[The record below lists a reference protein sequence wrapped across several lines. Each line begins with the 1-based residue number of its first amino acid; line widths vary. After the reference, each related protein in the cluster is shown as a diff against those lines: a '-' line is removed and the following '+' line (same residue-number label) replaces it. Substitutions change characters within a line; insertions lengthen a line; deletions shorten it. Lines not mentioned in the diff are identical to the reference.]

1 MEIIEQTARTSYGKL
16 LAILTKASNGDVAL
30 AEDVL
35 SQAFIKALEVWP
47 VSGAPSNPDGW
58 LVKTARNAIIDRFR
72 HLKVQDQSIDFL
84 LDRLEQDT
92 SDYPDQRMALL
103 FVCAHPAISE
113 EIRTPLMLQIVVGLS
128 IEQIASA
135 FLLSPAALEKRL
147 VRAKKKIKEAGIPF
161 EIPEKSELS
170 ARLEDVLDAVYA
182 AYGTSWN
189 EMTETLEGEALFLT
203 RLIVETLPL
212 EAEPKGLLA
221 LMQFSSSRK
230 IARRLE
236 GRYVPLDEQDV
247 QLWDK
252 NLLNEA
258 DALLRSAFELKNP
271 GRYQWEAA
279 IQSGHV
285 ARRLLGI
292 DNRRDLLALYRVLL
306 TAAPSVGAWL
316 SYAGAF
322 LSFGEDLE
330 AQKILDALES
340 EGIECHQPYWVLKAT
355 LAAKLGQQSEA
366 IKFYEQAIGLTED
379 AAVVVFLRAKLD
391 HLSK

>member
-1 MEIIEQTARTSYGKL
+1 MELIEQTARTSYGKL

-35 SQAFIKALEVWP
+35 SLAFIKALEVWP
-47 VSGAPSNPDGW
+47 ISGAPTNPDGW

-84 LDRLEQDT
+84 LDKIEQDT
-92 SDYPDQRMALL
+92 SVYPDQRMALL

-113 EIRTPLMLQIVVGLS
+113 EIRTPLMLQTVVGLS

-147 VRAKKKIKEAGIPF
+147 VRAKKKIKEAGIHF
-161 EIPEKSELS
+161 EIPEKAELP
-170 ARLEDVLDAVYA
+170 ARLEEVLDAVYA
-182 AYGTSWN
+182 AYGTAWN
-189 EMTETLEGEALFLT
+189 EMTESLESEALFLT

-212 EAEPKGLLA
+212 QAEPKGLLA
-221 LMQFSSSRK
+221 LMQFCSSRRF
-230 IARRLE
+230 ARRFE

-247 QLWDK
+247 KLWDK
-252 NLLNEA
+252 KLLNEA
-258 DALLRSAFELKNP
+258 ETLLRSAFELKNP

-285 ARRLLGI
+285 ARRLLGV

-306 TAAPSVGAWL
+306 TAAPSVGAWI

-322 LSFGEDLE
+322 LSFGEE
-330 AQKILDALES
+330 AEAEKILDALGS
-340 EGIECHQPYWVLKAT
+340 EDLKTHQPYWVLKAT
-355 LAAKLGQQSEA
+355 LAAQLGKAIEA
-366 IKFYEQAIGLTED
+366 RAFYERAIGLTED
-379 AAVVVFLRAKLD
+379 PAVIVFLRGKL
-391 HLSK
+391 SSI

>member
-1 MEIIEQTARTSYGKL
+1 MELIEQTARTSYGKL

-47 VSGAPSNPDGW
+47 VSGAPTNPDGW
-58 LVKTARNAIIDRFR
+58 LVKTARNAIVDRFR

-84 LDRLEQDT
+84 LDRLEQDA
-92 SDYPDQRMALL
+92 SEYPDQRMALL

-113 EIRTPLMLQIVVGLS
+113 EIRTPLMLQTVVGLS

-161 EIPEKSELS
+161 EAPEKSELPG
-170 ARLEDVLDAVYA
+170 RLEEVLDAVYA

-189 EMTETLEGEALFLT
+189 EMTETLESEALFLT
-203 RLIVETLPL
+203 RLIVETLPR

-221 LMQFSSSRK
+221 VMQFCSSRK
-230 IARRLE
+230 VARRFE

-247 QLWDK
+247 KLWDK
-252 NLLNEA
+252 KLLNEA
-258 DALLRSAFELKNP
+258 ELLLRSAFELKNP

-292 DNRRDLLALYRVLL
+292 DNRRELLALYRVLL
-306 TAAPSVGAWL
+306 TAAPSVGAWI

-322 LSFGEDLE
+322 LSFGEELE
-330 AQKILDALES
+330 AEKILDALANEGLES
-340 EGIECHQPYWVLKAT
+340 HQPYWVLKAT
-355 LAAKLGQQSEA
+355 LAHKQGRIVEAK
-366 IKFYEQAIGLTED
+366 KFSDHAIGLTED
-379 AAVVVFLRAKLD
+379 PAVVVFLRQKL
-391 HLSK
+391 LNPT